1 MMVPVGPAEVLS
13 FWSEAGPDKWFAED
27 ESFDQA
33 IRLRFLLGYEAAAN
47 GELAAWEES
56 VDGALAL
63 VLLLDQFPRN
73 MFRSDARVFATDA
86 QARAVADRALTR
98 GFDEVTDSM
107 LSNRG
112 EASIAIEKARAAS
125 RLRALTGEGRNSSR
139 SHCARDGHR
148 FESPQLHHEVAAE
161 QRGRHFRITRRW
173 AIRRRRGWSRRLQI
187 VDKRYLHG
195 IGVLA

>member
-98 GFDEVTDSM
+98 GFDEVT
-107 LSNRG
+107 
-112 EASIAIEKARAAS
+112 
-125 RLRALTGEGRNSSR
+125 
-139 SHCARDGHR
+139 
-148 FESPQLHHEVAAE
+148 
-161 QRGRHFRITRRW
+161 TRC
-173 AIRRRRGWSRRLQI
+173 
-187 VDKRYLHG
+187 
-195 IGVLA
+195 